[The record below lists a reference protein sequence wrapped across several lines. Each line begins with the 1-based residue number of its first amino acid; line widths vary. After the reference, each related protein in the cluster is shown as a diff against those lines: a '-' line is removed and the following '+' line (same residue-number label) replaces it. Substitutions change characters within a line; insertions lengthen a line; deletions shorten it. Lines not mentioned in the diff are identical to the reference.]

1 MAKSDKPRKERIA
14 PDEARER
21 LTNATI
27 ELLKTEPFPK
37 SPLAA
42 LQRFQVSAS
51 WPLPAI
57 SATIAGAGIA
67 TSFALQ

>member
-1 MAKSDKPRKERIA
+1 MAMSDKPRKERVA

-51 WPLPAI
+51 RPLPAFLVTKRDF
-57 SATIAGAGIA
+57 SRQH
-67 TSFALQ
+67 FRN